1 MELER
6 RSSEEENDAVSWGD
20 VATGCCKHTQA
31 EWLNVALHSFFIL
44 FFLYFFLFSLQLLGT
59 AAKIVGGE
67 FSVQF
72 SRPAET
78 NSLNSGCTA
87 GALMGDIENP
97 VAGLCIG
104 ILATVLLQS
113 SSTTTSIVVGLVP
126 TVIDVKLAI
135 FVIMGAN
142 IGTSVTNTIVSMGHL
157 GDGDE
162 LERAFAGATVHDM
175 FNFLSVAVLLPLEV
189 ATGLLFT
196 LTEAMT
202 PDEVADDEKWTG
214 PVKAIVA
221 PLTNKVLIAS
231 KMIKKVADG
240 SRTCDDYYPTTCTVD
255 TGGEFGNET
264 VPTDVVNYDNCHTGL
279 IACDKKSGG
288 ERTQRAELKKILQ
301 HSTQL
306 LTHQH
311 LQTNVTSLNTEC
323 PMFFQNNATQSQE
336 EASGLVVLIIS
347 VLFLCICLIGL
358 VKTLSSLLSGASAK
372 VITKATDV
380 HGVVAMALGAAVT
393 ILVQSSSITT
403 SVLTP
408 LVGLN
413 IIPLEQM
420 FPLTLGA
427 NIGTTVTG
435 LLASMVSDSPKS
447 LQVALAHL
455 MFNIVGILIWYP
467 IPAMRKI
474 PLNMARWLGKCTRKS
489 RYFPLIYLVIV
500 FVIFPVLLLG
510 LSSLLADEAKG
521 YNALGWVLMVMLVGL
536 GGKLFYY
543 LNYQGGKENIYGSLQ
558 RRALLVDTYNSMPEE
573 LESLKQAV
581 AVLNKKTG
589 ITETDMVVGARLGG
603 TDTQI

>member
-59 AAKIVGGE
+59 GAKIVG
-67 FSVQF
+67 
-72 SRPAET
+72 
-78 NSLNSGCTA
+78 GCTA

-279 IACDKKSGG
+279 IACDKKSG
-288 ERTQRAELKKILQ
+288 
-301 HSTQL
+301 
-306 LTHQH
+306 
-311 LQTNVTSLNTEC
+311 EC

>member
-31 EWLNVALHSFFIL
+31 EWLNVALHSFIIL

-59 AAKIVGGE
+59 GAKIIGGE

-221 PLTNKVLIAS
+221 PLANKVLIAS

-306 LTHQH
+306 LTPPKFANKCHVAQH
-311 LQTNVTSLNTEC
+311 RVPNVLPEQRYSVPGRGIRIGRFDHFRAFLVHLPDWPGQDPVKLAERSFREGDNQGNGC
-323 PMFFQNNATQSQE
+323 P
-336 EASGLVVLIIS
+336 
-347 VLFLCICLIGL
+347 
-358 VKTLSSLLSGASAK
+358 
-372 VITKATDV
+372 
-380 HGVVAMALGAAVT
+380 
-393 ILVQSSSITT
+393 
-403 SVLTP
+403 
-408 LVGLN
+408 
-413 IIPLEQM
+413 
-420 FPLTLGA
+420 
-427 NIGTTVTG
+427 
-435 LLASMVSDSPKS
+435 
-447 LQVALAHL
+447 
-455 MFNIVGILIWYP
+455 
-467 IPAMRKI
+467 R
-474 PLNMARWLGKCTRKS
+474 S
-489 RYFPLIYLVIV
+489 RCH
-500 FVIFPVLLLG
+500 
-510 LSSLLADEAKG
+510 
-521 YNALGWVLMVMLVGL
+521 GL
-536 GGKLFYY
+536 GSYSHNFGP
-543 LNYQGGKENIYGSLQ
+543 
-558 RRALLVDTYNSMPEE
+558 V
-573 LESLKQAV
+573 
-581 AVLNKKTG
+581 
-589 ITETDMVVGARLGG
+589 
-603 TDTQI
+603 